1 MNIIDYDEL
10 FCYTDDFY
18 KGFEPWYNKQLITSG
33 EKIRIR
39 NGKMSLSEIVAIS
52 LGFHRS
58 GMSCFKYYY
67 QHIQRNYQSE
77 FPNMVHYSRF
87 IKLIQK
93 TFIVFLALLKSL
105 LGKSTEY
112 MFVDG
117 TPISVCHQKRHYQ
130 HKVFKNLSRL
140 SRTSVSWF
148 SGFKLHVI
156 PIANQIVNF
165 IV

>member
-1 MNIIDYDEL
+1 
-10 FCYTDDFY
+10 
-18 KGFEPWYNKQLITSG
+18 
-33 EKIRIR
+33 
-39 NGKMSLSEIVAIS
+39 
-52 LGFHRS
+52 
-58 GMSCFKYYY
+58 MSCFKYYY